1 MKQSSIIH
9 LLTIAAGKETVKIY
23 RSIERERGFT
33 LVELLIA
40 IFIFAIVISSVYGS
54 YRATFHIVHG
64 SEYQLK
70 TANSARIVMERLS
83 EDLGSIVTGPGG
95 VFQGVSH
102 TYSDARGDSLSFVSS
117 AHLVLRKTDTL
128 SGHAYV
134 QYLPELDL
142 DTGFLNLYRVDSV
155 LLPGA
160 KRDGDDAE
168 KHLICS
174 GLLEFRF
181 TYLDQEGNESE
192 EWQVEEEVS
201 PNGDADPVEFQIPS
215 LVSVELK
222 FAESVES
229 DSSTVFKT
237 AFALP

>member
-1 MKQSSIIH
+1 MSYPV
-9 LLTIAAGKETVKIY
+9 TI
-23 RSIERERGFT
+23 RERGFT

-70 TANSARIVMERLS
+70 VANSARVVVERLA
-83 EDLGSIVTGPGG
+83 EDLGSIVMGPGG
-95 VFQGVSH
+95 VFRGETH
-102 TYSDARGDSLSFVSS
+102 KYSDSIGDSLSFVSS

-128 SGHAYV
+128 SGHALI

-142 DTGFLNLYRVDSV
+142 DTGLLNLYRSDVV

-160 KRDGDDAE
+160 GRGGGDIQ
-168 KHLICS
+168 KHLICR
-174 GLLEFRF
+174 GLQEFRL
-181 TYLDQEGNESE
+181 TYIEQDGNETE
-192 EWQVEEEVS
+192 EWQVEEVLPAGE
-201 PNGDADPVEFQIPS
+201 DADSEES
-215 LVSVELK
+215 LFPALVHVELK
-222 FAESVES
+222 FSESVES
-229 DSSTVFKT
+229 EGTVVFKT